1 MLTLQQRGRM
11 LAVLLLAPFL
21 APAAAPIATVA
32 TPAIRAD
39 LGASGAALELVVGGY
54 FVAFA
59 VLLIT
64 GARLGQTHGYKRL
77 FLIGTGVFGTGSLFA
92 GLAPDPVLLIL
103 ARVMQGAGAALMLP
117 QVLSGIQLHF
127 AGEARTRA
135 IGRYSLPLSRG
146 AGVRPNPRGGPVS

>member
-21 APAAAPIATVA
+21 ASADATIANVA

-54 FVAFA
+54 FLAIA

-64 GARLGQTHGYKRL
+64 GARVGQTHRAQPRL
-77 FLIGTGVFGTGSLFA
+77 LIGTAVCGTDSLFA
-92 GLAPDPVLLIL
+92 GLAPDPPLLIL
-103 ARVMQGAGAALMLP
+103 ARVMQGAGAA
-117 QVLSGIQLHF
+117 
-127 AGEARTRA
+127 
-135 IGRYSLPLSRG
+135 
-146 AGVRPNPRGGPVS
+146 

>member
-21 APAAAPIATVA
+21 ASADATIANVA

-59 VLLIT
+59 VLLII
-64 GARLGQTHGYKRL
+64 GARLGQAPGHKRL
-77 FLIGTGVFGTGSLFA
+77 FLGGVGVFGTASLLA
-92 GLAPDPVLLIL
+92 GVAPDPVLLIL
-103 ARVMQGAGAALMLP
+103 ARVA
-117 QVLSGIQLHF
+117 
-127 AGEARTRA
+127 
-135 IGRYSLPLSRG
+135 
-146 AGVRPNPRGGPVS
+146 